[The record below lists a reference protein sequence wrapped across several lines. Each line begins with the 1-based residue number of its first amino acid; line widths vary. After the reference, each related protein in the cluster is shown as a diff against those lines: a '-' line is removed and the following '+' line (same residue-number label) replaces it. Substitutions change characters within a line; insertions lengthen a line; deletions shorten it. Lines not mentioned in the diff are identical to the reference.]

1 MIVLGVGEYGAT
13 AQKGEVIRTIGLGS
27 CIAVVCHEPIAGIA
41 GMIHIAL
48 PDSSI
53 SQVQP
58 VPKLGYYA
66 DTGLPAFF
74 ESMGRVGW
82 RKGVG
87 RLSVKLAGG
96 ASILDPNGTFNIG
109 KRNLLAIKRILW
121 GLGLGPIA
129 EDVGGNHSRTVTI
142 AAETGAITITTPG
155 REPVSL

>member
-1 MIVLGVGEYGAT
+1 MILLGIGEYGAT
-13 AQKGEVIRTIGLGS
+13 SQKGEVIRTLGLGS
-27 CIAVVCHEPIAGIA
+27 CVAVLCHEPISGIA
-41 GMIHIAL
+41 GKIHIAL

-58 VPKLGYYA
+58 LPKVGYYA

-74 ESMGRVGW
+74 ESMRQVGW

-87 RLSVKLAGG
+87 RLTVKLAGG

-121 GLGLGPIA
+121 GFGLGPMA
-129 EDVGGNHSRTVTI
+129 EDVGGNHSRTVSI
-142 AAETGAITITTPG
+142 AADTGAITITSPG
-155 REPVSL
+155 RDPVNL